1 MIMDEARLGPERT
14 ELPQYAIDEPQPF
27 AIWQTVQNGI
37 VHPDIF
43 RAALRAMTVQLQ
55 FGT

>member
-1 MIMDEARLGPERT
+1 MDEARLGPERT
-14 ELPQYAIDEPQPF
+14 ELPQYAIDEPQLF

-43 RAALRAMTVQLQ
+43 REALRAMTVQLQ